1 MNVSQ
6 GTSEDR
12 VVSSRSNVTERSCWS
27 LGSGR
32 ILAFQVAL
40 TISTLEGCVSHSSGL
55 PRPSIRIAC
64 FSTASGC
71 RLRDRHRAEFLSP
84 RYHTESGRSDRG
96 GSGPAKET
104 IPQPKYILPYDGN
117 INSLSLRTNR
127 LTFTP
132 RDEKS
137 DSGRVKKML
146 GLFRP
151 RSKNKKNGANS
162 LTSINAASIDIA
174 PSDQSKNNTWKRN
187 LNFLSSSYHK
197 EIYKLNQKTTRPQQR
212 LSTAVKNNI
221 KIRRET
227 TTEVA
232 KQWSTTFIERTV
244 RSILE
249 RSSTHMLNVSVVAS
263 PQSGHAVLGGN
274 VGDVGISF
282 DRLAFRNIMIS
293 GGGAVRAVG
302 MRISAPAFAPGAAGR
317 YLRNNKVFTEGRFAG
332 QPIEFHIDD
341 CVLTQWDVQ
350 ESSCIRNG
358 INNLLNRILTR
369 VSTNNPVVSML
380 TNNEALMRVKLET
393 VDLLPSGRIMCKGLA
408 STKSGI
414 EVPFEL
420 RTGVTVMG
428 EGHVL
433 EFVNMELVFNPNFIP
448 VVVPVYSR
456 LPITLDMGNNFK
468 VKHLSINGRKKQ
480 VELNAKV
487 TVTPGMKDD
496 QRNAYRSVRKEDVK
510 STYKCDVGCWLTN
523 IGRFSK

>member
-1 MNVSQ
+1 
-6 GTSEDR
+6 
-12 VVSSRSNVTERSCWS
+12 
-27 LGSGR
+27 
-32 ILAFQVAL
+32 
-40 TISTLEGCVSHSSGL
+40 
-55 PRPSIRIAC
+55 
-64 FSTASGC
+64 
-71 RLRDRHRAEFLSP
+71 
-84 RYHTESGRSDRG
+84 
-96 GSGPAKET
+96 
-104 IPQPKYILPYDGN
+104 
-117 INSLSLRTNR
+117 
-127 LTFTP
+127 
-132 RDEKS
+132 
-137 DSGRVKKML
+137 
-146 GLFRP
+146 
-151 RSKNKKNGANS
+151 
-162 LTSINAASIDIA
+162 
-174 PSDQSKNNTWKRN
+174 
-187 LNFLSSSYHK
+187 
-197 EIYKLNQKTTRPQQR
+197 
-212 LSTAVKNNI
+212 
-221 KIRRET
+221 
-227 TTEVA
+227 
-232 KQWSTTFIERTV
+232 
-244 RSILE
+244 
-249 RSSTHMLNVSVVAS
+249 MLNVSVVAS
-263 PQSGHAVLGGN
+263 PQPGHAVLGGN

-341 CVLTQWDVQ
+341 CVLTQWDIQ

-380 TNNEALMRVKLET
+380 TNNEALMRVKLES
-393 VDLLPSGRIMCKGLA
+393 VDLLPSDTGRIMCKGLA
-408 STKSGI
+408 STKSGM

-428 EGHVL
+428 QGHVL

-487 TVTPGMKDD
+487 TVTPGMKDE
-496 QRNAYRSVRKEDVK
+496 QRNAYRSVRREDVK